1 MGVKELEEKIS
12 NIDKNIVELKEDI
25 QNRNFHLK
33 IKPLHYV
40 VTGLVAL
47 FIFSSVV
54 TYALQ
59 DLERHLPG
67 ALLVA
72 GVAIGFFYIL
82 LMGICEL
89 EE

>member
-1 MGVKELEEKIS
+1 MEEKKLEKKIS
-12 NIDKNIVELKEDI
+12 NINRNIAELNEAI
-25 QNRNFHLK
+25 QTRNFHLK
-33 IKPLHYV
+33 MKPLHYI
-40 VTGLVAL
+40 VTGLVAM
-47 FIFSSVV
+47 FTFSSVV

-59 DLERHLPG
+59 NLEEHLPG

-82 LMGICEL
+82 LLGICEV